1 MFYLFGLSK
10 GACAQKKA
18 FYLISRTW
26 SGPVCHKVAPD
37 TQPSSLVVCRTVPLG
52 EIVFTF
58 EFNINKFLPV
68 GEFHSSSR
76 GSTLTYCSPP
86 VISPDEHY
94 VVGVGYDS
102 SVKREHVRVYHLR
115 KGVFLHKIN
124 LKYQNFKEIQTLV
137 SFHLC
142 YVALVDNEKANVIN
156 CTEKKFSRSIKCWT
170 GQMTR

>member
-1 MFYLFGLSK
+1 M
-10 GACAQKKA
+10 
-18 FYLISRTW
+18 
-26 SGPVCHKVAPD
+26 
-37 TQPSSLVVCRTVPLG
+37 
-52 EIVFTF
+52 
-58 EFNINKFLPV
+58 
-68 GEFHSSSR
+68 
-76 GSTLTYCSPP
+76 
-86 VISPDEHY
+86 ISPDEHY

-124 LKYQNFKEIQTLV
+124 LKYQNYKEIQTVV

-170 GQMTR
+170 GQMTRYINENIKGNIFLGKSLV